1 MSGKKSNRWVVKV
14 KDLEK
19 QIPINIYAAK
29 AFPILGSKS
38 AANKAI
44 KNGRLLLNGE
54 PAQITGWAK
63 NGDKIILKGSGVKKI
78 KKIEFHLDIVYEDDY
93 LIAVNKPGG
102 IAVNGNRNKTV
113 ENALADKSRNNP
125 NADALPHPVACH
137 RIDVPTNGIVLL
149 AKTKKA
155 LVGLNK
161 LFQNN
166 QVKKEYIAVVHG
178 KTEEKGRISLP
189 IQGKKAVT
197 EFETLQST
205 PSKMFEHFSL
215 VKLIPI
221 TGRTHQ
227 LRIHLQQEGHLI
239 VGDKMYAERQK
250 TILGK
255 GMMLCAQRVA
265 FEHPI
270 SKETIKLQIPYPE
283 KFKRVMTREKT
294 IFKGQKQKKK
304 RR

>member
-1 MSGKKSNRWVVKV
+1 MSKKSSKRWIVRV
-14 KDLEK
+14 KDLK
-19 QIPINIYAAK
+19 NPLPINIYAAK
-29 AFPILGSKS
+29 SFPILGSKS

-44 KNGRLLLNGE
+44 SSNRLLINGD
-54 PAQITGWAK
+54 PAKITDWAN

-78 KKIEFHLDIVYEDDY
+78 KKIDFHLEIVFEDDFI
-93 LIAVNKPGG
+93 IAINKPGG

-113 ENALADKSRNNP
+113 ENALADKNINNK
-125 NADALPHPVACH
+125 NSDALPHPVACH

-166 QVKKEYIAVVHG
+166 QVKKEYVAVVHG
-178 KTEEKGRISLP
+178 KTAEKGRISLP
-189 IQGKKAVT
+189 IQGKKAIT
-197 EFETLQST
+197 EFETLHHT
-205 PSKMFEHFSL
+205 ASKMFEYLSL
-215 VKLIPI
+215 VKLVPI

-227 LRIHLQQEGHLI
+227 LRIHMQQERHLV
-239 VGDKMYAERQK
+239 VGDKMYAGRQK

-255 GMMLCAQRVA
+255 GMMLCAQRIS

-270 SKETIKLQIPYPE
+270 SKETIKLQIPYPD
-283 KFKRVMTREKT
+283 KFKRIMDREKT
-294 IFKGQKQKKK
+294 IFKGQKKKK

>member
-1 MSGKKSNRWVVKV
+1 MSKKSSKRWVVKV

-19 QIPINIYAAK
+19 TLPINIYAAK

-44 KNGRLLLNGE
+44 SSNRLLINGE
-54 PAQITGWAK
+54 PAKISDWAK
-63 NGDKIILKGSGVKKI
+63 NGDKITLKGSGVKKI
-78 KKIEFHLDIVYEDDY
+78 KKIEFHLDIVFEDDFI
-93 LIAVNKPGG
+93 IAINKPGG

-113 ENALADKSRNNP
+113 ENALADKNYNNK
-125 NADALPHPVACH
+125 NSDVLPHPVACH

-155 LVGLNK
+155 LVGLNN

-178 KTEEKGRISLP
+178 KTEEKGRISFP
-189 IQGKKAVT
+189 IKGKKAIT

-205 PSKMFEHFSL
+205 PSKMFDHFSL
-215 VKLIPI
+215 VKLMPI

-227 LRIHLQQEGHLI
+227 LRIHMQQEGHLI
-239 VGDKMYAERQK
+239 VGDKMYAGRQK

-255 GMMLCAQRVA
+255 GMMLCAQKVS

-270 SKETIKLQIPYPE
+270 SKKTIDLQILYPE
-283 KFKRVMTREKT
+283 KFKRVMAREKT
-294 IFKGQKQKKK
+294 IFKSQKKK
-304 RR
+304 KRK